1 LSDYL
6 NQLNEAQRE
15 AVLHKNGP
23 SMVIAG
29 AGSGKTRVLT
39 YRMAHLLYN
48 GVDAFNI
55 LALTFTNKAAKEMR
69 ERIGKLVGET
79 EAKNLWMGTFH
90 SIFARILRI
99 EGSRLGYPNNFTIY
113 DAEDARK
120 VVAQI
125 IKEQNLD
132 GDIYKPKM
140 IAGRIS
146 SLKNN
151 LVTPKAYF
159 DSGELVAQDEA
170 ARLPQLGQVYAAYTE
185 RCFRSGAM
193 DFDDL
198 LLKTNE
204 LLYKF
209 PEVLGKYQARFKY
222 ILVDEYQDTNHS
234 QYLIVKALAAKFEN
248 ICVVGDDAQ
257 SIYAFRGANIRN
269 MLNFQKDYPDAVLYK
284 LEQNYRSTKNIVH
297 AANSIIAKNQNQLQ
311 KDVWTDN
318 PTGDRIVVHKS
329 ISDNDEGM
337 YVAQRIWDIH
347 MNERADYKDF
357 VILYRTNAQSRNFED
372 SLRRRNIPYRIYGGV
387 SFYQRK
393 EVKDFLAYLRLA
405 INTKDEE
412 AFRRVINLPLRGI
425 GDTTI
430 ARLTIVAN
438 EQQKSLWEIAENL
451 PFYNTGLNR
460 GTQQKII
467 DFVTL
472 VKSYG
477 AIAEQ
482 HDAFAVAD
490 NVAKTSGLFR
500 LLGEDKT
507 PEGISRL
514 ENVQEIIN
522 SIKDFSDQQ
531 RQLDEG
537 NPSLAAYL
545 QDIAL
550 LTDADND
557 DPNDRN
563 KVALMTIHLAK
574 GLEFPYVFIGGM
586 EENLFPSMMAM
597 GSRADLEEERRLFYV
612 ALTRAEKKAFLTY
625 AHTRY
630 RWGKLTDCEPS
641 RFIEEIDEKYLEII
655 VPDFSPF
662 SAPSE
667 ELNRAF
673 GPPRNTPIVSKTVA
687 PVPHKPAAFERS
699 KNLKPLHE
707 NTGGTAA
714 NIVNQLEPGSRVIHD
729 RFGMG
734 VVVGIEGDEADQK
747 ATIAFE
753 NAGEKKLLLKFAKL
767 RIMSR

>member
-1 LSDYL
+1 
-6 NQLNEAQRE
+6 
-15 AVLHKNGP
+15 
-23 SMVIAG
+23 MVIAG

-39 YRMAHLLYN
+39 YRIAHLLYN

-69 ERIGKLVGET
+69 ERIGRLVGES

-90 SIFARILRI
+90 SVFARILRI
-99 EGSRLGYPNNFTIY
+99 EGTRLGYPSNFTIY

-125 IKEQNLD
+125 IKEHNLD
-132 GDIYKPKM
+132 SDIYKAKM
-140 IAGRIS
+140 VAGRIS

-159 DSGELVAQDEA
+159 DNGELVAQDEA
-170 ARLPQLGQVYAAYTE
+170 ARLPDLGKVYAAYTE

-209 PEVLGKYQARFKY
+209 PEVLGKYQGRFKY

-297 AANSIIAKNQNQLQ
+297 AANSIIAKNQNQLE

-318 PTGDRIVVHKS
+318 PSGDRIVVHKS

-347 MNERADYKDF
+347 MNDRADYKDF

-387 SFYQRK
+387 SFYQRR

-405 INTKDEE
+405 VNVNDEE

-430 ARLTIVAN
+430 AKLTVVAN
-438 EQQKSLWEIAENL
+438 EQQKPIWEIAENL

-460 GTQQKII
+460 GVQQKII

-477 AIAEQ
+477 AIASQ
-482 HDAFAVAD
+482 GDAFAVAD
-490 NVAKTSGLFR
+490 SVAKSSGLFR
-500 LLGEDKT
+500 MLGDDKT
-507 PEGISRL
+507 PEGVSRL

-612 ALTRAEKKAFLTY
+612 ALTRAEKKAYLTY

-630 RWGKLTDCEPS
+630 RWGKLVDCEPS
-641 RFIEEIDEKYLEII
+641 RFLEEIDEKYLEII

-662 SAPSE
+662 SQPSE

-673 GPPRNTPIVSKTVA
+673 GPPRNTKPVSKTA
-687 PVPHKPAAFERS
+687 TPVPHKPAAFERG
-699 KNLKPLHE
+699 KNLKPLE
-707 NTGGTAA
+707 QSNGGAAA
-714 NIVNQLEPGSRVIHD
+714 NIVNQLEVGSRVIHD

-734 VVVGIEGDEADQK
+734 VVTGIEGNDADQK
-747 ATIAFE
+747 ASIAFE

>member
-1 LSDYL
+1 
-6 NQLNEAQRE
+6 
-15 AVLHKNGP
+15 
-23 SMVIAG
+23 MVIAG

-39 YRMAHLLYN
+39 YRIAHLLYN

-69 ERIGKLVGET
+69 ERIGRLVGES

-90 SIFARILRI
+90 SVFARILRI
-99 EGSRLGYPNNFTIY
+99 EGTRLGYPSNFTIY

-125 IKEQNLD
+125 IKEHNLD
-132 GDIYKPKM
+132 SDIYKAKM
-140 IAGRIS
+140 VAGRIS

-159 DSGELVAQDEA
+159 DNGELVAQDEA
-170 ARLPQLGQVYAAYTE
+170 ARLPDLGKVYAAYTE

-209 PEVLGKYQARFKY
+209 PEVLGKYQGRFKY

-297 AANSIIAKNQNQLQ
+297 AANSIIAKNQNQLE

-318 PTGDRIVVHKS
+318 PSGDRIVVHKS

-347 MNERADYKDF
+347 MNDRADYKDF

-387 SFYQRK
+387 SFYQRR

-405 INTKDEE
+405 VNVNDEE

-430 ARLTIVAN
+430 AKLTVVAN
-438 EQQKSLWEIAENL
+438 EQQKPIWEIAENL

-460 GTQQKII
+460 GVQQKII

-477 AIAEQ
+477 AIASQ
-482 HDAFAVAD
+482 GDAFAVAD
-490 NVAKTSGLFR
+490 SVAKSSGLFR
-500 LLGEDKT
+500 MLGDDKT
-507 PEGISRL
+507 PEGVSRL

-537 NPSLAAYL
+537 NPSLAAYI

-557 DPNDRN
+557 DPNDKN

-612 ALTRAEKKAFLTY
+612 ALTRAEKKAYLTY

-630 RWGKLTDCEPS
+630 RWGKLVDCEPS
-641 RFIEEIDEKYLEII
+641 RFLEEIDEKYLEII

-662 SAPSE
+662 SQPSE

-673 GPPRNTPIVSKTVA
+673 GPPRNTKPVSKTA
-687 PVPHKPAAFERS
+687 TPVPHKPAAFERG
-699 KNLKPLHE
+699 KNLKPLE
-707 NTGGTAA
+707 QSNGGAAA
-714 NIVNQLEPGSRVIHD
+714 NIVNQLEVGSRVIHD

-734 VVVGIEGDEADQK
+734 VVTGIEGNDADQK
-747 ATIAFE
+747 ASIAFE

>member
-1 LSDYL
+1 
-6 NQLNEAQRE
+6 
-15 AVLHKNGP
+15 
-23 SMVIAG
+23 MVIAG

-39 YRMAHLLYN
+39 YRIAHLLYN

-69 ERIGKLVGET
+69 ERIGRLVGES

-90 SIFARILRI
+90 SVFARILRI
-99 EGSRLGYPNNFTIY
+99 EGTRLGYPSNFTIY

-125 IKEQNLD
+125 IKEHNLD
-132 GDIYKPKM
+132 SDIYKAKM
-140 IAGRIS
+140 VAGRIS

-159 DSGELVAQDEA
+159 DNGELVAQDEA
-170 ARLPQLGQVYAAYTE
+170 ARLPDLGKVYAAYTE

-209 PEVLGKYQARFKY
+209 PEVLGKYQGRFKY
-222 ILVDEYQDTNHS
+222 ILVDEYQDTNHR

-297 AANSIIAKNQNQLQ
+297 AANSIIAKNQNQLE

-318 PTGDRIVVHKS
+318 PSGDRIVVHKS

-347 MNERADYKDF
+347 MNDRADYKDF

-387 SFYQRK
+387 SFYQRR

-405 INTKDEE
+405 VNVNDEE

-430 ARLTIVAN
+430 AKLTVVAN
-438 EQQKSLWEIAENL
+438 EQQKPIWEIAENL

-460 GTQQKII
+460 GVQQKII

-477 AIAEQ
+477 AIASQ
-482 HDAFAVAD
+482 ADAFGLAD
-490 NVAKTSGLFR
+490 SVTKSSGLFR
-500 LLGEDKT
+500 MLGDDKT
-507 PEGISRL
+507 PEGVSRL

-612 ALTRAEKKAFLTY
+612 ALTRAEKKAYLTY

-630 RWGKLTDCEPS
+630 RWGKLVDCEPS
-641 RFIEEIDEKYLEII
+641 RFLEEIDEKYLEII

-662 SAPSE
+662 SQPSE

-673 GPPRNTPIVSKTVA
+673 GPPRNTKPVSKTA
-687 PVPHKPAAFERS
+687 TPVPHKPAAFERG
-699 KNLKPLHE
+699 KNLKPLE
-707 NTGGTAA
+707 QSNGGAAA
-714 NIVNQLEPGSRVIHD
+714 NIVNQLEVGSRVIHD

-734 VVVGIEGDEADQK
+734 VVTGIEGNDADQK
-747 ATIAFE
+747 ASIAFE

>member
-1 LSDYL
+1 
-6 NQLNEAQRE
+6 
-15 AVLHKNGP
+15 
-23 SMVIAG
+23 MVIAG

-39 YRMAHLLYN
+39 YRIAHLLYN

-69 ERIGKLVGET
+69 ERIGRLVGES

-90 SIFARILRI
+90 SVFARILRI
-99 EGSRLGYPNNFTIY
+99 EGTRLGYPSNFTIY

-125 IKEQNLD
+125 IKEHNLD
-132 GDIYKPKM
+132 SDIYKAKM
-140 IAGRIS
+140 VAGRIS

-159 DSGELVAQDEA
+159 DNGELVAQDEA
-170 ARLPQLGQVYAAYTE
+170 ARLPDLGKVYAAYTE

-209 PEVLGKYQARFKY
+209 PEVLGKYQGRFKY
-222 ILVDEYQDTNHS
+222 ILVNEYQDTNHS

-297 AANSIIAKNQNQLQ
+297 AANSIIAKNQNQLE

-318 PTGDRIVVHKS
+318 PSGDRIVVHKS

-347 MNERADYKDF
+347 MNDRADYKDF

-387 SFYQRK
+387 SFYQRR

-405 INTKDEE
+405 VNVNDEE

-430 ARLTIVAN
+430 AKLTVVAN
-438 EQQKSLWEIAENL
+438 EQQKPIWEIAENL

-460 GTQQKII
+460 GVQQKII

-477 AIAEQ
+477 AIASQ
-482 HDAFAVAD
+482 GDAFAVAD
-490 NVAKTSGLFR
+490 SVAKSSGLFR
-500 LLGEDKT
+500 MLGDDKT
-507 PEGISRL
+507 PEGVSRL

-612 ALTRAEKKAFLTY
+612 ALTRAEKKAYLTY

-630 RWGKLTDCEPS
+630 RWGKLVDCEPS
-641 RFIEEIDEKYLEII
+641 RFLEEIDEKYLEII

-662 SAPSE
+662 SQPSE

-673 GPPRNTPIVSKTVA
+673 GPPRNTKPVSKTA
-687 PVPHKPAAFERS
+687 TPVPHKPAAFERG
-699 KNLKPLHE
+699 KNLKPLE
-707 NTGGTAA
+707 QSNGGAAA
-714 NIVNQLEPGSRVIHD
+714 NIVNQLEVGSRVIHD

-734 VVVGIEGDEADQK
+734 VVTGIEGNDADQK
-747 ATIAFE
+747 ASIAFE